1 MSSTM
6 KIQGGPAG
14 ESIKK
19 KHLKLLQHFATAFV
33 CFKEALIKASL
44 PNFNFYWLGK
54 WPPQ

>member
-1 MSSTM
+1 MPMSSTM

-33 CFKEALIKASL
+33 CFNAFRRGEWGNSK
-44 PNFNFYWLGK
+44 FTTR
-54 WPPQ
+54 